1 MNVKPPF
8 QNTEHKIK
16 YAPKRGSSEYW
27 YYLIFF
33 VFLIPFILS
42 SIVSGLFLNQISPKL
57 CLLSPFIGLI
67 IALWNTRRIHRKAYA
82 MKREDYIDFFRMK
95 AISGKVPTHNKT
107 DDPLDPFSDSYQ
119 IMGPGSHH
127 YKQFHED

>member
-42 SIVSGLFLNQISPKL
+42 SIVSGFSHLEV
-57 CLLSPFIGLI
+57 
-67 IALWNTRRIHRKAYA
+67 KAV
-82 MKREDYIDFFRMK
+82 YINFAYIK
-95 AISGKVPTHNKT
+95 GHSA
-107 DDPLDPFSDSYQ
+107 
-119 IMGPGSHH
+119 
-127 YKQFHED
+127 